1 MPPVI
6 FHSFERDQI
15 LSSAYMPYLPPRA
28 GLRAC
33 LANVLSMPRRSST
46 IWKSSSVRALWVV
59 LGVIVGLIALP
70 TLVDAQSP
78 ADSGDSSFPLA
89 SAPAHLDFYARPT
102 ETMKLRKYF
111 FDGFGPYPISV
122 AAVSAGISQ
131 IDDSPPDWK
140 QGAAAYGKRFASSF
154 GVLAVTATTR
164 YTLAEAF
171 HEDTLYY
178 RCECK
183 GVFRRLGHA
192 VISTV
197 LSRRGDD
204 GHRVFSF
211 PGLVAP
217 YAGSMTA
224 IYGWYPRR
232 YDAMD
237 GFRMG
242 NYNML
247 GYVGANITLE
257 FFHTGPRSWISRM
270 HLNNEHGAQIQP
282 LF

>member
-1 MPPVI
+1 MQCIHQTQASERAPRIYFSLPGLRSP
-6 FHSFERDQI
+6 HSWKSLDLKIPWFMLLI
-15 LSSAYMPYLPPRA
+15 IA
-28 GLRAC
+28 GL
-33 LANVLSMPRRSST
+33 
-46 IWKSSSVRALWVV
+46 W
-59 LGVIVGLIALP
+59 ALP
-70 TLVDAQSP
+70 AQAGAQSQ
-78 ADSGDSSFPLA
+78 AGSGDPSSMFA
-89 SAPAHLDFYARPT
+89 SAPFAHLDFYTRPT
-102 ETMKLRKYF
+102 ETTKLRNYF

-122 AAVSAGISQ
+122 VAVAAGISQ
-131 IDDSPPDWK
+131 INDSPPEWK
-140 QGAAAYGKRFASSF
+140 EGAAAYGKRFASSF

-164 YTLAEAF
+164 YTLSEAL

-197 LSRRGDD
+197 IARRGDD
-204 GHRVFSF
+204 GRRIFSF
-211 PGLVAP
+211 PDLVAP
-217 YAGSMTA
+217 YAGTMTA
-224 IYGWYPRR
+224 VYGWYPGR
-232 YDAMD
+232 YNAMD

-270 HLNNEHGAQIQP
+270 HLNNPHGAQVTP
-282 LF
+282 SF

>member
-1 MPPVI
+1 MPA
-6 FHSFERDQI
+6 R
-15 LSSAYMPYLPPRA
+15 LSPAWNSPR
-28 GLRAC
+28 
-33 LANVLSMPRRSST
+33 VKT
-46 IWKSSSVRALWVV
+46 LWVM
-59 LGVIVGLIALP
+59 LWIIVGFSALS
-70 TLVDAQSP
+70 VVAEAQSP
-78 ADSGDSSFPLA
+78 ADSGDSSPTFSNAP
-89 SAPAHLDFYARPT
+89 SALLDVYTRPT
-102 ETMKLRKYF
+102 ETMKLRNYF

-122 AAVSAGISQ
+122 AAAAAGISQ

-140 QGAAAYGKRFASSF
+140 EGATAYGKRFASSF

-171 HEDTLYY
+171 REDTLYY

-183 GVFRRLGHA
+183 GFFRRLGHA
-192 VISTV
+192 VTSTV
-197 LSRRGDD
+197 IARRGDD

-211 PGLVAP
+211 PDLVAP

-224 IYGWYPRR
+224 VYAWYPRR

-270 HLNNEHGAQIQP
+270 HLNNPHGAQFQP
-282 LF
+282 SF